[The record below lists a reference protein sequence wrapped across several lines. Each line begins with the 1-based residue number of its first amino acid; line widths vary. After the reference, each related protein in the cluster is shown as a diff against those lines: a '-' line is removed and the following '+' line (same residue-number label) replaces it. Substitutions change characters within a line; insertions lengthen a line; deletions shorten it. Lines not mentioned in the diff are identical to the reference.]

1 MATFDVTKDGTNRL
15 LGLLND
21 PINAEYL
28 TPTLLDA
35 MLNAILPNARTKTDE
50 FLRIDMAKQHA
61 EEERIEYEK
70 KIASQRAKDVR
81 AVQSSSAGTPAG
93 SSSSSSSSA
102 GALAG
107 SSAGSSAGAPAG
119 SSAGASAG
127 SSAGLGARKGSSSS
141 SSSSSSAGSSA
152 GVANIAKVFRYFESV
167 SAQSKKRTADM

>member
-107 SSAGSSAGAPAG
+107 SSAGSSAG
-119 SSAGASAG
+119 
-127 SSAGLGARKGSSSS
+127 LGARKGSSSS